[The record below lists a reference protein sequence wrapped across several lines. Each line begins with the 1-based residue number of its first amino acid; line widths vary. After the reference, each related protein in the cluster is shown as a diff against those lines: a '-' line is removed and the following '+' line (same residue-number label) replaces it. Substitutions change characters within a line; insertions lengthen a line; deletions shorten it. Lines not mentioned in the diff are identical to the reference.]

1 MYIAGQV
8 GFRVSGLQRLLRS
21 QAVTQLHVDPDF
33 ISQAVAPGQC
43 PCPIAPPWNWFRW
56 AIGLHLQAVGLQAH
70 TDSNSHSDLGHWV

>member
-33 ISQAVAPGQC
+33 ISQTVAPG
-43 PCPIAPPWNWFRW
+43 
-56 AIGLHLQAVGLQAH
+56 
-70 TDSNSHSDLGHWV
+70 